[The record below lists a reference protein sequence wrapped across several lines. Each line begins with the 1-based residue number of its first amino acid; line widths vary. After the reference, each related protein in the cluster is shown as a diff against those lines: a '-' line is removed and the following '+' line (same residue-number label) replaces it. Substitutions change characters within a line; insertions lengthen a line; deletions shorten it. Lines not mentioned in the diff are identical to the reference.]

1 LNDMTAVGS
10 FRSNP
15 TLATG
20 DFKVDIDGGGL
31 TNLGTLPSVSP
42 SATVA
47 VLLSLSAAEM
57 NGDVITVVGIDQTS
71 PKEWADFFLC
81 INTTAAGVTLTN
93 VQGIKKN
100 AALANF
106 MFAMFDTSGVLKTG
120 LQASLRTA
128 GNSQAA
134 IDGGAFADLTNIAT
148 ITEISNGWY
157 KVSFAA
163 ADLNGNSIAIRF
175 AATGARELSFLIST
189 VQV

>member
-1 LNDMTAVGS
+1 
-10 FRSNP
+10 
-15 TLATG
+15 
-20 DFKVDIDGGGL
+20 
-31 TNLGTLPSVSP
+31 
-42 SATVA
+42 
-47 VLLSLSAAEM
+47 
-57 NGDVITVVGIDQTS
+57 
-71 PKEWADFFLC
+71 
-81 INTTAAGVTLTN
+81 VTLTN